1 MTDTVPR
8 PRVWTEA
15 ELCERFG
22 DMPPERIRRD
32 PPPGT
37 ATVQDVLAI
46 DARGER
52 CPELV
57 DGVLLEKTVGWRE
70 SKLAMLIGAALLQFV
85 RAGRLGSITSPDGPV
100 RLLPRMVRIPDVAFY
115 SRERMRSVP
124 KPVPPVP
131 ALVPD
136 LAVEV
141 LSESNTRREM
151 DEKLADYFRAGVRL
165 VWYFDPQAR
174 TVQVFA
180 SPTDMTIL
188 TAADTLTGGEVL
200 PGFALPLAGLFAEL
214 DEE

>member
-1 MTDTVPR
+1 MTDTLPK
-8 PRVWTEA
+8 PRVWSDA
-15 ELCERFG
+15 ELAERFG
-22 DMPPERIRRD
+22 DMPAERIRRD

-37 ATVQDVLAI
+37 ATFQDVLAI
-46 DARGER
+46 EARGER

-57 DGVLLEKTVGWRE
+57 DGVLLEKTVGFKE
-70 SKLAMLIGAALLQFV
+70 SELAILIAVALSTFV
-85 RAGRLGSITSPDGPV
+85 RTHGLGKVAGADGTI

-124 KPVPPVP
+124 RPVPPIP
-131 ALVPD
+131 HLVPD

-151 DEKLADYFRAGVRL
+151 DQKLADYFRAGVRL
-165 VWYFDPQAR
+165 VWYVDPQAR

-180 SPTDMTIL
+180 SPADVTLL